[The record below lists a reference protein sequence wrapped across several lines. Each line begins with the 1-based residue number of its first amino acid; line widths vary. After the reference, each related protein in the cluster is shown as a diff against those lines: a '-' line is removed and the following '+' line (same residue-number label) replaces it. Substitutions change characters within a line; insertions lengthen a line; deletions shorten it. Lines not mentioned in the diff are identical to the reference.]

1 MVTLFHIG
9 KGRWSLDLLL
19 RFKPLHSAPPYQ
31 MFIVSKVM
39 KYKGSI
45 KMSTLIEGDIASI
58 QPWVSYHYAGVR
70 ILIDEA
76 MGSSVSL
83 TSFPDAVTKQS

>member
-1 MVTLFHIG
+1 
-9 KGRWSLDLLL
+9 
-19 RFKPLHSAPPYQ
+19 
-31 MFIVSKVM
+31 
-39 KYKGSI
+39 
-45 KMSTLIEGDIASI
+45 MSTLIEGGIASI

-83 TSFPDAVTKQS
+83 TSFPDAVTKQSDKRHSEEEEFISVYTSKYSPSWGDINRAGAATAFTSHPMY